1 MKDNE
6 NISKTTFEDG
16 YLQDKCVGI
25 LKTKKEET
33 GKAAKD

>member
-6 NISKTTFEDG
+6 NISKTTFGDD
-16 YLQDKCVGI
+16 YLQEKCVGI

-33 GKAAKD
+33 GKTAKD